1 MRCDDGVS
9 NRYVRNVIIYYRSQ
23 ISPEDA
29 NHNDRNVSR
38 TSDQHDSHDMYDT
51 TRRYEQHGRQERA
64 ERMDGNSTA

>member
-23 ISPEDA
+23 ISPEDT

-38 TSDQHDSHDMYDT
+38 TRNQHDSSDMYDT
-51 TRRYEQHGRQERA
+51 MRRHGQHERQERA